1 MQICIT
7 NPVFLA
13 DWKFEFGGN
22 YYRLTNKG
30 DTYHLTVKDCIRFG
44 GLAAFRFLNNK
55 DSIK

>member
-13 DWKFEFGGN
+13 DWDGEFGD
-22 YYRLTNKG
+22 YFYTLTTRS
-30 DTYHLTVKDCIRFG
+30 DTYHLVVKDCIRLG